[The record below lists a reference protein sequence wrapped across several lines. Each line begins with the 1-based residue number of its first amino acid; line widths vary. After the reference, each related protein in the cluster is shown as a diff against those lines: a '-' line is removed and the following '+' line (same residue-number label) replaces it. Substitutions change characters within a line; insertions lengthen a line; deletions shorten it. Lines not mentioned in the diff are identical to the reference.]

1 MKININGLNINY
13 ESIGEGKEIL
23 LLHGWGSSLQAFS
36 FIMRSFSDNYKITAV
51 DLPGFGK
58 SDMIKEPWMLDNYC
72 DFVLEFIKKLNIK
85 DPVFVGHSF
94 GGRIIIK
101 LSGLHKIQPEKIIL
115 IDAAGIKHK
124 KSFYQ
129 KMRQSTF
136 KSIKSVLSVPL
147 WKKSCEPLL
156 EKARNHFGSADYNN
170 APPLLRQTLV
180 NTVNEDLT
188 CYLES
193 ITASTLLIY
202 GENDTATPVS
212 DAELMN
218 SRIKDSGLCVI
229 KNAGHF
235 SFIDKPYEVN
245 AILNSFLEA

>member
-1 MKININGLNINY
+1 MNIIVKGLNINY
-13 ESIGEGKEIL
+13 ESVGNGDEIL

-36 FIMRSFSDNYKITAV
+36 FIMRSFSDKYKITAV

-58 SDMIKEPWMLDNYC
+58 SDMINEPWTIDDYC
-72 DFVLEFIKKLNIK
+72 DFVLEFIQKLNIK

-101 LSGLHKIQPEKIIL
+101 LSGLHKIQPKKLIL

-124 KSFYQ
+124 KTLHQ
-129 KMRQSTF
+129 KVRQRTF
-136 KSIKSVLSVPL
+136 KTIKAVLSVPL
-147 WKKSCEPLL
+147 WKKPCQPLL
-156 EKARNHFGSADYNN
+156 EKARGHFGSADYNN
-170 APPLLRQTLV
+170 APPVLRQTLV
-180 NTVNEDLT
+180 NAVNEDLT
-188 CYLES
+188 CYLDS

-212 DAELMN
+212 DAQLIN
-218 SRIKDSGLCVI
+218 SKIKDSGLCVI